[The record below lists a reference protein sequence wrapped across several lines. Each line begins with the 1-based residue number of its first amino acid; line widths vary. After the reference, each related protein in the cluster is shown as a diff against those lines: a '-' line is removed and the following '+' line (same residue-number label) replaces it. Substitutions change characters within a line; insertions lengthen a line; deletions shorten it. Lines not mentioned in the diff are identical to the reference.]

1 MKKLYIYT
9 TLAASMLFSIQSA
22 NAYDGKIEFTGKIT
36 GQTCTIN
43 ANSTKDFSV
52 NLPTVSTATLQTAG
66 TVAGRTPFTISLTA
80 CNPTS
85 GTITTYFE
93 PGTTVD
99 TATGRLN
106 ADTGKGHATNVQL
119 ELLNADNTPIIVGST
134 LAASGS
140 KPTDVPQTGVV
151 NLSYAVQYKATG
163 AATEG
168 NVNSRVNY
176 TLIYN

>member
-1 MKKLYIYT
+1 M
-9 TLAASMLFSIQSA
+9 FFGIQYV
-22 NAYDGKIEFTGKIT
+22 NAYDGKIEFTGRIT

-66 TVAGRTPFTISLTA
+66 AVAGRTPFTINLTA

-85 GTITTYFE
+85 GTVTTYFE

-99 TATGRLN
+99 TATGRLI
-106 ADTGKGHATNVQL
+106 ADAGNGNATNVQL
-119 ELLNADNTPIIVGST
+119 ELLNADNTPIVVGSALT
-134 LAASGS
+134 KSSS
-140 KPTDVPQTGVV
+140 KSAIVPKTGVV
-151 NLSYAVQYKATG
+151 SLPYAVQYKAIG
-163 AATEG
+163 AVTEG